1 MTNDDSKF
9 HEDAHPEAIQITNE
23 DRDYGQWGQCIVDPA
38 KTSGERCTQP
48 AKGPHG
54 KCHSHGGSTPTADEN
69 PRQGRGDQEGNDN
82 AVKSGAYREDFISHL
97 TEDEQEMIES
107 VYEDLE
113 TPEDAQDVA
122 RYVASIYLAQFKR
135 SDFDDRFGRRF
146 EAICDKAGIFPADEL
161 EVAADVN
168 QTTQMELGEDEK
180 DIAREVIRERH
191 ERAAGESR
199 DE

>member
-1 MTNDDSKF
+1 MTGDDSKF
-9 HEDAHPEAIQITNE
+9 HDDAHPEAIQITNE
-23 DRDYGQWGQCIVDPA
+23 DRDYGEWGQCVATA
-38 KTSGERCTQP
+38 KTTGNRCTQP
-48 AKGPHG
+48 AKGSHG
-54 KCHSHGGSTPTADEN
+54 KCHSHGGSTTTADEN
-69 PRQGRGDQEGNDN
+69 PKQGRGDQEGNDN
-82 AVKSGAYREDFISHL
+82 AVKSGAYREDFIGHL
-97 TEDEQEMIES
+97 TEGEQEMIEQ

-161 EVAADVN
+161 EMTADVN
-168 QTTQMELGEDEK
+168 QTTQMELGDDEK
-180 DIAREVIRERH
+180 DIARELLRERH
-191 ERAAGESR
+191 AQAAGESR